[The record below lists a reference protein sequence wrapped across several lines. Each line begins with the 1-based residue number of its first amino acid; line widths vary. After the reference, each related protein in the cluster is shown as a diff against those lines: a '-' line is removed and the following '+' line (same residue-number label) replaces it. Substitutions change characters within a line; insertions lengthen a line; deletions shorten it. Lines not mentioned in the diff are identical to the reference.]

1 MTQAEGYVT
10 NTTFPTGIF
19 NYVYNYTDHLGN
31 IRLSYQD
38 VNNDGTIANSE
49 ILEESNYYP
58 FGMKH
63 SGYNSSNLQ
72 AGYKY
77 KFNGKELQDELGLNM
92 YDYGARNY
100 DPALGRWMNVDPLA
114 EKAIWTSPYTYCLNN
129 PVIYIDPDGENPI
142 LGAIIGAFT
151 EYAGIVGSKMLF
163 DDMSFSQANSSL
175 TLNDGLDITVAAG
188 FGAASGAIDGG
199 ISKFASWAKSPTN
212 QKILGKLLEVGI
224 ASLESSLKQIY
235 KDEEFDLTSI
245 LSGAM
250 MEVGIGSLLKTDA
263 YKDASETA
271 SKNANASTK
280 RAEDLAARKKPN
292 EKLVNN
298 SKKEASMH
306 TRTAKSM
313 QKLDNTGKVIKGTTA
328 KTAANRTQEV
338 TKTKKKEKKDE

>member
-1 MTQAEGYVT
+1 
-10 NTTFPTGIF
+10 
-19 NYVYNYTDHLGN
+19 
-31 IRLSYQD
+31 
-38 VNNDGTIANSE
+38 
-49 ILEESNYYP
+49 
-58 FGMKH
+58 
-63 SGYNSSNLQ
+63 
-72 AGYKY
+72 
-77 KFNGKELQDELGLNM
+77 M

-100 DPALGRWMNVDPLA
+100 DPAIGRWVNVDPLA

-263 YKDASETA
+263 YKDASGNA

-292 EKLVNN
+292 EKLVNK

-313 QKLDNTGKVIKGTTA
+313 EKLDNTGKVIKGTTA
-328 KTAANRTQEV
+328 KTAANKTQEA
-338 TKTKKKEKKDE
+338 TKTKKEEKKDEK